1 MNNKEQ
7 LPHYFPSLSE
17 AQQDQLLALED
28 IYRHWNAMINVVSR
42 KDMDAFFTHHVLHSL
57 AIACFVE
64 IHAGWKVLDVGTGGG
79 FPGIPLAIMFPETE
93 FLLVD
98 SIGKKIKVVQ
108 EVVEALK
115 LKNVHAETTRAEL
128 VPAGFHLVVSRA
140 VTRMAAFYPWVK
152 NKVSFNGLNQG
163 IVFLKGGDLQEE
175 ISDFKKLAPMRA
187 VKEYLIQSC
196 LPAPFFETKKVLTVF

>member
-7 LPHYFPSLSE
+7 VQHFFPSLSE

-28 IYRHWNAMINVVSR
+28 MYRHWNSMINVVSR

-57 AIACFVE
+57 SIACFVE

-108 EVVEALK
+108 EIVKAMN
-115 LKNVHAETTRAEL
+115 LKNVQSETTRAEL

-152 NKVSFNGLNQG
+152 NKVSFNGVNQG
-163 IVFLKGGDLQEE
+163 IVFLKGGDLHDE
-175 ISDFKKLAPMRA
+175 IAEFKKQSPMRL
-187 VKEYLIQSC
+187 VKEYLIHSC
-196 LPAPFFETKKVLTVF
+196 IPDPFFETKKVLTVF